1 MYENERERFI
11 FIPIY
16 FPEFD
21 LSGAKLKLY
30 YLVHTIPIYE
40 KYVKDTNRIFLSNF
54 TSLCQQTIMKETSD
68 WVINCVHIWK
78 YV

>member
-1 MYENERERFI
+1 MRERFI

-40 KYVKDTNRIFLSNF
+40 KYEKDTNRI
-54 TSLCQQTIMKETSD
+54 
-68 WVINCVHIWK
+68 WWK
-78 YV
+78 CNSKISPKYIGEKIREKFMRDKIELAARMII